1 MNHIMHP
8 DPSPF
13 WVLAGDATS
22 KERVRRMFIEATRW
36 PDDAKETMH
45 HHPTWHTARWAIV
58 ANDAP
63 PEAKEAAEAR
73 RGKSAG
79 HALEILVL
87 NAAMLSDSEINPT
100 ERASAL
106 SWALHIIGDIHQ
118 PLHVSDQYPK
128 EFPTGNEARTL
139 EWVADP
145 MGNHMYQ
152 TIYHRRGFIEYTL

>member
-1 MNHIMHP
+1 MNHILHP

-13 WVLAGDATS
+13 WVLAGDATC
-22 KERVRRMFIEATRW
+22 KERVRRILIEAAGW
-36 PDDAKETMH
+36 SDDAKETMH
-45 HHPTWHTARWAIV
+45 HHPTWNTARWTIV
-58 ANDAP
+58 AKGAP

-79 HALEILVL
+79 HVLEALVL
-87 NAAMLSDSEINPT
+87 NAAMLSDSETNPT

-106 SWALHIIGDIHQ
+106 NWALHTIGDIHQ
-118 PLHVSDQYPK
+118 PLYVSDQYSK
-128 EFPTGNEARTL
+128 EFPTGNDDSML

-152 TIYHRRGFIEYTL
+152 IISPLANWDPDY